1 MIPLPPELGA
11 TRREELGT
19 SGMRLVAS
27 LTRQLGAVAAFDDAA
42 PGARVILE
50 MPL

>member
-11 TRREELGT
+11 PRREELGT
-19 SGMRLVAS
+19 SGLRLVAS
-27 LTRQLGAVAAFDDAA
+27 LPHQLGAVAAFGDAA
-42 PGARVILE
+42 PGTRVVLE